1 MCADTF
7 KRAGEVHCSILADVV
22 VIACS
27 VESAPPVQPV
37 QIFRRKC
44 TILPRG
50 AAMHHNQ
57 VDNPHVSG

>member
-27 VESAPPVQPV
+27 VKSATPVQPV

-50 AAMHHNQ
+50 AAMHHDV
-57 VDNPHVSG
+57 VDFSHE